1 MVVHYPEKRITNNY
15 MRPLHIALILV
26 GVGGLIYQFKSGIYG
41 SPRKRE
47 ALPPLNP
54 HLPAVSPFIQTVAPT
69 FAPKNIPVL
78 VVPTLPKQTSVL
90 PQTRSEKDALVIEWL
105 QDGGIKNGIQKALFF
120 EKFTKDMSE
129 EEKEAI
135 YQHVQFYILTEKKLP
150 FGTKL
155 YNQIHKITKKYKLSY
170 K

>member
-1 MVVHYPEKRITNNY
+1 

-41 SPRKRE
+41 SPKKRNT
-47 ALPPLNP
+47 LPPLNP
-54 HLPAVSPFIQTVAPT
+54 HLPTVSPIIQTATPAPVWQ
-69 FAPKNIPVL
+69 FQPKNIPVL
-78 VVPTLPKQTSVL
+78 VMPTLPTQTSVL

-105 QDGGIKNGIQKALFF
+105 QDGGIKNGIQKGLFF

-129 EEKEAI
+129 DEKEAI